1 MAIVT
6 EKNWTVEVNGML
18 SVEFESVKYN
28 GVLST
33 VNITIDLDNFICS
46 WGSNGKTLVYEN
58 NQLTKEW
65 LRLEA
70 LLGSNFKPIEDSLK
84 KYLNDNLT
92 NDN

>member
-6 EKNWTVEVNGML
+6 ENNWTVEVNGML
-18 SVEFESVKYN
+18 SVEFETVKHN
-28 GVLST
+28 GILSK
-33 VNITIDLDNFICS
+33 VNIRIDLDNYLCS
-46 WGSNGKTLVYEN
+46 WHLYGITLVYEN

-70 LLGSNFKPIEDSLK
+70 LLGSNFKPVEDSLK
-84 KYLNDNLT
+84 KYLNGNLT